1 MDVAASFIARP
12 NVIVLLRLQPS
23 RRRDVYVAAVGER
36 EIHVELISGARATMG
51 CLLLVKLEDCALRLA
66 L

>member
-36 EIHVELISGARATMG
+36 EIHVELISGSAPLRG
-51 CLLLVKLEDCALRLA
+51 VYCLLSWRTAMTVL
-66 L
+66 